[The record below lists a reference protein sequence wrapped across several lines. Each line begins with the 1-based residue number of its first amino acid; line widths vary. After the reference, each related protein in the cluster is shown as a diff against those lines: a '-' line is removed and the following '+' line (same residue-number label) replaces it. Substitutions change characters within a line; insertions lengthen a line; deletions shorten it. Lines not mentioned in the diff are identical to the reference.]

1 MQLTMYHP
9 GTSAAWAD
17 ALFASVLQRSDNPSA
32 GQVRKAIAATVR
44 AYGGLGCVQRV
55 AQEFGDHPEAA
66 VDRMR
71 WARAVA
77 DELSASPSPSAQQRL
92 RRRPRPPVA
101 SVPIGL
107 LAG

>member
-1 MQLTMYHP
+1 MQLIIYHP
-9 GTSAAWAD
+9 AASGAWAD
-17 ALFASVLQRSDNPSA
+17 ALFASVLQCSDNSSA
-32 GQVRKAIAATVR
+32 GQVRKAIAAAVR

-66 VDRMR
+66 MNRMR

-77 DELSASPSPSAQQRL
+77 GELSASPSAPAQQSL
-92 RRRPRPPVA
+92 PRQVTPVVA
-101 SVPIGL
+101 SVPRWP

>member
-1 MQLTMYHP
+1 MQLTIYHP

-32 GQVRKAIAATVR
+32 GQVRKAIAATMR

-66 VDRMR
+66 ADRMR
-71 WARAVA
+71 WARTVA
-77 DELSASPSPSAQQRL
+77 GELSGSPPAPAQQRL
-92 RRRPRPPVA
+92 RRQPRPPVA
-101 SVPIGL
+101 SVPRWP